1 MSYSMILIFLLYIIN
16 SIIKSQSTV
25 INAKG
30 LKNIAYQSQTNPAEI
45 ILSFEIPLAESISSP
60 TSIKLKLTYPYK
72 SNRELCKAECNLS
85 ADNNFYACSISNTT
99 CDLIGENKKI
109 IIDSIIYPPDYSFKN
124 INSMTSVINF
134 EADDLEMVCSNYKL
148 SFFLIDRDIDK
159 HPYEKINFEF
169 PIYYKD
175 KSETAKCIIPE
186 QGIYIP
192 CTIDASKRLFEKG
205 YFINFEYDKSIALT
219 EDLNLTL
226 KLKKYVLEDDC
237 GKDVNFMKI
246 LYFDKYNF
254 ILLMILFSLI

>member
-30 LKNIAYQSQTNPAEI
+30 LKNIAYQSTTDPAEI

-148 SFFLIDRDIDK
+148 SFFLIDRNINK

-237 GKDVNFMKI
+237 GKDINFMKI

>member
-1 MSYSMILIFLLYIIN
+1 MILIFLLYIIN
-16 SIIKSQSTV
+16 SIIKSQSTE

-30 LKNIAYQSQTNPAEI
+30 LKNIAYQSTTDPAEI
-45 ILSFEIPLAESISSP
+45 ILSFEIPLADSISSP
-60 TSIKLKLTYPYK
+60 RTIKLKLTYPYK
-72 SNRELCKAECNLS
+72 SNRELCVAECNLS
-85 ADNNFYACSISNTT
+85 ADNNFYACSIKNTT

-109 IIDSIIYPPDYSFKN
+109 IINSIIDPSDYSFKN

-134 EADDLEMVCSNYKL
+134 EAHDLEMVCSNYKL
-148 SFFLIDRDIDK
+148 SFFLIDRNIDK

-186 QGIYIP
+186 QGNYIP

-205 YFINFEYDKSIALT
+205 YFINFEYDKNIELT

-237 GKDVNFMKI
+237 GKDINFMKI

>member
-1 MSYSMILIFLLYIIN
+1 MILIFLLNIIN
-16 SIIKSQSTV
+16 SIIKSQQTE

-30 LKNIAYQSQTNPAEI
+30 LRNIAYQSTTDPAEI
-45 ILSFEIPLAESISSP
+45 ILSFEIPLADSISSQR
-60 TSIKLKLTYPYK
+60 TIKLKLTYPYK
-72 SNRELCKAECNLS
+72 SNRELCEAECNLS
-85 ADNNFYACSISNTT
+85 ADNKFYACSIKNTT

-109 IIDSIIYPPDYSFKN
+109 IIDSIIPSSYSFKN

-148 SFFLIDRDIDK
+148 SFFLIDRNINK

-186 QGIYIP
+186 QGNYIP

-205 YFINFEYDKSIALT
+205 YFINFEYDKNIALT

-237 GKDVNFMKI
+237 GKDINFMKI
-246 LYFDKYNF
+246 LYFDKYNC

>member
-1 MSYSMILIFLLYIIN
+1 MILIFLLYIIN
-16 SIIKSQSTV
+16 SIIKSQQTE

-30 LKNIAYQSQTNPAEI
+30 LRNIAYQSTTDPAEI
-45 ILSFEIPLAESISSP
+45 ILSFEIPLADSISSP
-60 TSIKLKLTYPYK
+60 REIKLELTYPYK
-72 SNRELCKAECNLS
+72 SNRELCEAECNLS
-85 ADNNFYACSISNTT
+85 ADNNFYACSIKNTT

-109 IIDSIIYPPDYSFKN
+109 IINSIIDPPDYSFKN

-148 SFFLIDRDIDK
+148 SFFLIDRNINK

-175 KSETAKCIIPE
+175 KQETAKCIIPKD
-186 QGIYIP
+186 GIYIP
-192 CTIDASKRLFEKG
+192 CTVDASNRIFEKG
-205 YFINFEYDKSIALT
+205 YFINFEYNKSIELT

-237 GKDVNFMKI
+237 GKDINFWKI
-246 LYFDKYNF
+246 LYFSKYNF
-254 ILLMILFSLI
+254 ISLMLLFSFYLF